1 MGRTD
6 RARLLEAG
14 YAVALVAGIA
24 LPYAQLVPW
33 LLEHGPDLP
42 RLFDEVFG
50 NRISAF
56 FGWDVVVSVLALA
69 VAAVV
74 DGSLRRGQKALI
86 LAGGLLGASVG
97 LPLYLL
103 LRQRN
108 RRRPT
113 GDASGPDQH
122 RPDDTPDR

>member
-6 RARLLEAG
+6 RTRLLEVG

-24 LPYAQLVPW
+24 LPYAQAVPW
-33 LLEHGPDLP
+33 LLDHGPDLP

-50 NRISAF
+50 DRISAF

-69 VAAVV
+69 VATAV

-86 LAGGLLGASVG
+86 LAGSLLGASVG

-108 RRRPT
+108 RSRPT
-113 GDASGPDQH
+113 ANRY
-122 RPDDTPDR
+122 RPDDAPGR